1 MKRQLKAVSLV
12 ISIMVLLILISASSF
27 ITSNVMLNK
36 THNIVSEVIPINK
49 DVQNL
54 LLDLVNQETGIRGY
68 IISAEPQFLE
78 PYESGVSQFMFDLHK
93 VEIYAGTHPDVK
105 DVLELELMPQT
116 AQINDFFKSQIALV
130 SDGKI
135 AEARAKIG
143 NGKTLMDVFRSI
155 NNEIAKLVDNNMQNN
170 LEAAKAASDRSNLV
184 IISGA
189 VLALFIGFFTILL
202 FMNKE
207 SYRQAEKLQQLN
219 EELSNEK
226 NVIQRILESSHEC
239 ILMTDKDG
247 NIVFFNAQTKICFQL
262 DDATQNIAAFC
273 EYIRAHSEK
282 SINIYEPIARFLAD
296 DSKDNMTLQFNFGSA
311 KEEKYFD
318 LYVTVIGGDKIEMTH
333 GYLFVFRDRTEE
345 EQILQMKN
353 ELISIVSHELRT
365 PLSSIL
371 GFMEILLYRD
381 LNPDKQKKY
390 FQTIYDEAIRLS
402 NLINDFLDL
411 QRMESGLQRYHFTP
425 VRVDLILRELAN
437 QWNGKQGHTINL
449 SMHVKTVY
457 IKADEDRLRQV
468 LHNLLSNAVKYS
480 PDADKID
487 ISLDV
492 NQQQVEITVQDY
504 GLGIPEE
511 AKRKL
516 FTKFFRVD
524 NSDRRQIGGTGLGL
538 SICKEI
544 VETHGGS
551 LTFTSMMGEGSI
563 FKVKLPEYRIV
574 EVNRKI
580 VIVGNRDIVTQSF
593 QSILDSIGIP
603 IVQIHSAP
611 AFVLALEQCRADE
624 GPMLCFVDLNLQ
636 GLVTGWNVLDRLYA
650 RSAVHRAP
658 VIILRSIDWFENMNE
673 YEIEM
678 QIKKTTAIRKVTETI
693 HYLIDKEHQLTY
705 VFPTQDESI
714 VDLLIEHGMKIMNIN
729 RNTDF
734 IEVELLPSHD

>member
-1 MKRQLKAVSLV
+1 MYDIAFDQYYPLFDDKQNV
-12 ISIMVLLILISASSF
+12 IGFLLITDYEKSDYDSKKSRLTKGLVHQFDMAF
-27 ITSNVMLNK
+27 W
-36 THNIVSEVIPINK
+36 
-49 DVQNL
+49 VQL
-54 LLDLVNQETGIRGY
+54 
-68 IISAEPQFLE
+68 
-78 PYESGVSQFMFDLHK
+78 
-93 VEIYAGTHPDVK
+93 
-105 DVLELELMPQT
+105 
-116 AQINDFFKSQIALV
+116 
-130 SDGKI
+130 
-135 AEARAKIG
+135 
-143 NGKTLMDVFRSI
+143 
-155 NNEIAKLVDNNMQNN
+155 
-170 LEAAKAASDRSNLV
+170 
-184 IISGA
+184 
-189 VLALFIGFFTILL
+189 
-202 FMNKE
+202 MNKE

-247 NIVFFNAQTKICFQL
+247 NILFFNAQTKVYFQF
-262 DDATQNIAAFC
+262 DDAQNIAAFC
-273 EYIRAHSEK
+273 EHIRAHSEK
-282 SINIYEPIARFLAD
+282 SINIYEPIAKFLAD
-296 DSKDNMTLQFNFGSA
+296 DSKEDMNLQFKFGST
-311 KEEKYFD
+311 KEDQKYYN
-318 LYVTVIGGDKIEMTH
+318 LYVTIVGDDKIGTTH
-333 GYLFVFRDRTEE
+333 GFLFVFRDRTEE

-381 LNPDKQKKY
+381 VKPDKQKKY

-411 QRMESGLQRYHFTP
+411 QRMESGLQKYHFTP
-425 VRVDLILRELAN
+425 VRVDLVLRELAD
-437 QWNGKQGHTINL
+437 QWNGKQNHKINL
-449 SMHVKTVY
+449 SLHVKTVY
-457 IKADEDRLRQV
+457 IKADEDRFRQL

-516 FTKFFRVD
+516 FTKFYRVD

-544 VETHGGS
+544 VETHGGT
-551 LTFTSMMGEGSI
+551 LTFTSMMGEGSV

-574 EVNRKI
+574 EVNQKI

-593 QSILDSIGIP
+593 QSILESIGIP
-603 IVQIHSAP
+603 VVQIHSAP
-611 AFVLALEQCRADE
+611 AFVLALEQCRPDE

-636 GLVTGWNVLDRLYA
+636 GLVTGWNVLDRLYE
-650 RSAVHRAP
+650 RSVTHSAP
-658 VIILRSIDWFENMNE
+658 VIILRSIDWFGNMNE

-678 QIKKTTAIRKVTETI
+678 QIKKTTAIQKVTEAI
-693 HYLIDKEHQLTY
+693 RYLTEKEHQLTY
-705 VFPTQDESI
+705 VFPIQDESI

-729 RNTDF
+729 RKTDF
-734 IEVELLPSHD
+734 IEVELLPSND